1 MDERVDHNDI
11 ESWFNI
17 PAYLD
22 FSAGLL
28 QGLTSLL
35 VVVGVIVII
44 TTSTRPGR
52 GLMFVGLVGV
62 GFSYLPGFLAEP
74 ATNAKTVLFW
84 YLPFISALFQC
95 VGGIGF
101 FRFALSFK

>member
-1 MDERVDHNDI
+1 MDEQVNHNNI

-35 VVVGVIVII
+35 IVVGVVVII
-44 TTSTRPGR
+44 TTSTRP
-52 GLMFVGLVGV
+52 V
-62 GFSYLPGFLAEP
+62 SYTHLRAHE
-74 ATNAKTVLFW
+74 T
-84 YLPFISALFQC
+84 S
-95 VGGIGF
+95 
-101 FRFALSFK
+101 